1 MREGTEVDEE
11 RQFQEEVGLRKFPFI
26 FLNIRFEPV

>member
-1 MREGTEVDEE
+1 MREGTEIDEE
-11 RQFQEEVGLRKFPFI
+11 WQFQGKVGIEEVTFY